1 MNEKDHLPE
10 RWSWS
15 VPSTL
20 VVNSMLP
27 PGQVG
32 NQVGWAM
39 FPNSLDFL
47 ECYYFGSVKKALTSM
62 FLCCFKKKKKETL
75 HKKCI
80 YTMFIVHP

>member
-20 VVNSMLP
+20 VVKSMLP

-62 FLCCFKKKKKETL
+62 FLCCFKKKKET
-75 HKKCI
+75 KYCI
-80 YTMFIVHP
+80 KNASNLC